1 MTNIKPLFLAVV
13 FVVLSLVFG
22 SQIRGSVVEFSG
34 FVINKYYETTA
45 FIKNT
50 MNEHFRQAQ
59 EIKILREQNKEL
71 EKSAAVW
78 SLGAVYFFR

>member
-13 FVVLSLVFG
+13 FVILSLVFG

-59 EIKILREQNKEL
+59 EIKILREQN
-71 EKSAAVW
+71 
-78 SLGAVYFFR
+78 